1 VKTRQV
7 ESKSSKKKGVS
18 PKTKTCPELVSGE
31 LKPTATSTVFLDLR
45 TSIEDCVGIIKAFEE
60 KGYTTSY
67 DAKTKTVKTTAPK
80 TKIKKLS
87 KIYDCIQSFSLAEN
101 YNRPEAQ

>member
-1 VKTRQV
+1 MKTKLIG
-7 ESKSSKKKGVS
+7 SKRLKKKGVLV
-18 PKTKTCPELVSGE
+18 KTRLEA
-31 LKPTATSTVFLDLR
+31 KPAVINMVFLDLR

-60 KGYTTSY
+60 KGYTTYY
-67 DAKTKTVKTTAPK
+67 DAKTKVLKTTAPK

-101 YNRPEAQ
+101 YNRTEAQ